1 MATTPD
7 ILFYRP
13 GLVEFPYPGFT
24 NIHRSIGFLSLK
36 TKDLNYHLELMD
48 EIKKISKYCKVF
60 CNVITTTAGAVDP
73 LDYGRLAFKLKL
85 SPVMVIP
92 GIRSEYEYSFNENVS
107 NNPDCLLNV
116 VNFLKDCYNAID
128 RMWIASVEEDAIKG
142 SPDLM
147 DLIDKELKSRGAY
160 VVDIAKL
167 VDVLFSLGVIQ
178 PVEK

>member
-1 MATTPD
+1 MATTD

-13 GLVEFPYPGFT
+13 GLVEFPYPGYT

-36 TKDLNYHLELMD
+36 TKDLSHHLELMD
-48 EIKKISKYCKVF
+48 EIKKMSKYCKIF
-60 CNVITTTAGAVDP
+60 CNVITMAPGAVDP

-128 RMWIASVEEDAIKG
+128 RMWIASLEEETIKG
-142 SPDLM
+142 TPDFM
-147 DLIDKELKSRGAY
+147 DLIDKELKSRGTY
-160 VVDIAKL
+160 EVDIAKL
-167 VDVLFSLGVIQ
+167 VDVLFSLGVIK